1 MSIKRYLTMTITKFI
16 DSCRDEPN
24 GVVNDLFSFDWK
36 NEFSTEKNLKLKN
49 GTKAHFIVNNHQY

>member
-1 MSIKRYLTMTITKFI
+1 MTITKYI